1 MSALILDGKACAAQI
16 RKEIAQTT
24 AELGIRPGLAVVL
37 VGNNG
42 ASRLYVSNKEKA
54 AREVG
59 FLGRIEHRP
68 ETVSQKELEAL
79 LGELNEDPSVH
90 GYLVQLPLPK
100 HIDADRIV
108 SLIDPK
114 KDVDGFTP
122 VNQGLLLRG
131 TPHIVPATPRGVV
144 ELLKRNSISLRG
156 RRVVIVG
163 RSTIVGRPLGAL
175 MLMEDAT
182 VTTAHSQT
190 SDLKAVCREADV
202 LITAVGKPRF
212 LTREY
217 VSPGTVVVD
226 VGISTQDGKTCGDV
240 DFESVREVASA
251 ITPVP
256 GGIGPMTIA
265 MLLQNTL
272 EAARNVS

>member
-1 MSALILDGKACAAQI
+1 MTAMILDGKACAAQI
-16 RKEIAQTT
+16 RQEIAHTT

-37 VGNNG
+37 VGDNK
-42 ASRLYVSNKEKA
+42 ASQLYVSSKEKA
-54 AREVG
+54 AAAVG
-59 FLGRIEHRP
+59 FTSSVVRRHRSI
-68 ETVSQKELEAL
+68 SQEALEAIL
-79 LGELNEDPSVH
+79 EELNGDPCIQ

-108 SLIDPK
+108 ALISPE

-122 VNQGLLLRG
+122 MNQGLLLRG
-131 TPHIVPATPRGVV
+131 TPRIVPATPRGVV
-144 ELLKRNSISLRG
+144 ELLKRYGISLSG

-175 MLMEDAT
+175 MLTEDAT
-182 VTTAHSQT
+182 VTIAHSQT
-190 SDLKAVCREADV
+190 RNLKAVCREADV
-202 LITAVGKPRF
+202 LVTAMGKPRF
-212 LTREY
+212 ITREY
-217 VSPGTVVVD
+217 VSPATVVVD
-226 VGISTQDGKTCGDV
+226 VGISTHDGKTCGDV

>member
-1 MSALILDGKACAAQI
+1 MEPVILDGKACAVQI
-16 RKEIAQTT
+16 RKEIARET
-24 AELGIRPGLAVVL
+24 AKLRTRPGLVVVL
-37 VGNNG
+37 VGNER

-54 AREVG
+54 ALEVG
-59 FLGRIEHRP
+59 FAGRVEVRS
-68 ETVSQKELEAL
+68 ETVSQEELESL
-79 LGELNEDPSVH
+79 LKELNEDSSVH

-100 HIDADRIV
+100 HIDPNRIV
-108 SLIDPK
+108 ALIDPK

-122 VNQGLLLRG
+122 VNHGLLLRG
-131 TPHIVPATPRGVV
+131 TPRIVPATPRGVV
-144 ELLKRNSISLRG
+144 ELLKRYGISLRG

-175 MLMEDAT
+175 MLIDNAT
-182 VTTAHSQT
+182 VTIAHSHT
-190 SDLKAVCREADV
+190 RDLKAMCREADV
-202 LITAVGKPRF
+202 LVTAVGKPRF
-212 LTREY
+212 ITREY
-217 VSPGTVVVD
+217 VSPGAVIVD
-226 VGISTQDGKTCGDV
+226 VGISSLDGKTCGDV

-272 EAARNVS
+272 EVTRSRS